1 MQRTS
6 HPASTLKQRLRT
18 SMQTWGND
26 VTRFPRC
33 FFTQV
38 RRMRGRLPAITRQ
51 LRVLAAASQ
60 PRRSP
65 RSPSPSP
72 APAIPELRTSRSTQ
86 RVQPDSATQSAGEIL
101 VAAAADRLAI
111 AGALATAQAAKV
123 MRSVGLDADEIEQ
136 DSAVVDVYDET
147 AAENNSD
154 TTVDDDDSQDA
165 QGLTEDKGPPPL
177 CNGVTRKWLHVA
189 T

>member
-1 MQRTS
+1 MQRSS

-18 SMQTWGND
+18 SMRTWGND

-38 RRMRGRLPAITRQ
+38 RRLRGRPPAATRQ
-51 LRVLAAASQ
+51 LCVLAAASQ

-101 VAAAADRLAI
+101 VAVAADRLAI

-123 MRSVGLDADEIEQ
+123 MRSVGLDADEVEQVGVVDVAKVKQSAVGDAVELQ
-136 DSAVVDVYDET
+136 DSAVVDVSDET
-147 AAENNSD
+147 AADNNSD
-154 TTVDDDDSQDA
+154 TTMTAKTLRV
-165 QGLTEDKGPPPL
+165 
-177 CNGVTRKWLHVA
+177 
-189 T
+189 

>member
-18 SMQTWGND
+18 SMRTWGND

-38 RRMRGRLPAITRQ
+38 RRLRGRPPAVTRQ

-65 RSPSPSP
+65 RSPSPIS
-72 APAIPELRTSRSTQ
+72 
-86 RVQPDSATQSAGEIL
+86 SARHPR
-101 VAAAADRLAI
+101 AADRLAI

-123 MRSVGLDADEIEQ
+123 MRSVGLDADEVEQVGVVDVAKVKQSAVGDAVELQ
-136 DSAVVDVYDET
+136 DSAVVDVFDET
-147 AAENNSD
+147 TAIRRW
-154 TTVDDDDSQDA
+154 TTMTAKTLRV
-165 QGLTEDKGPPPL
+165 
-177 CNGVTRKWLHVA
+177 
-189 T
+189 